1 MGAICCIR
9 SILQEWAIFKAQ
21 NFLHVTP
28 GSTWLNQ
35 MRRHQHR
42 RHPCQLAPC
51 PLVRTLLTQTT
62 MINSIGETPVPQHPC
77 VLKSRQRQLPWQTD
91 LPIGWNHPTC
101 YFWFLRLVLILVILQ
116 MLLNPNWQYP
126 TCVVFFGWTKEIAA
140 AAPSAQFFAE
150 VGATFT
156 ADGFDWGQL
165 KSHGLFYRCQ
175 RSEHMLCGKLL
186 AHCKAQV
193 STLREEI
200 GVRICCFKIGITS
213 NPPLRFSTYLEKNY
227 SCMWVIAVSKS
238 VDQINMLEAAVIS
251 EFQKHVGCKNEPDT
265 GGEGALN
272 RKNRT
277 KPPYY
282 LYVTAGR
289 ADKSRWVG

>member
-1 MGAICCIR
+1 MMMTMTFCACCCLMIVRWLGRKEQLGPMTPWVHPSKKKSSLGAICCIR

-126 TCVVFFGWTKEIAA
+126 TCVVFFW
-140 AAPSAQFFAE
+140 
-150 VGATFT
+150 
-156 ADGFDWGQL
+156 
-165 KSHGLFYRCQ
+165 
-175 RSEHMLCGKLL
+175 
-186 AHCKAQV
+186 
-193 STLREEI
+193 
-200 GVRICCFKIGITS
+200 
-213 NPPLRFSTYLEKNY
+213 
-227 SCMWVIAVSKS
+227 
-238 VDQINMLEAAVIS
+238 
-251 EFQKHVGCKNEPDT
+251 
-265 GGEGALN
+265 LN
-272 RKNRT
+272 
-277 KPPYY
+277 
-282 LYVTAGR
+282 
-289 ADKSRWVG
+289 